1 MGNLPPEER
10 QRLINERSKSIELI
24 CNKINV
30 INLFLLTNLYFQN
43 GSKFYFNSLKSIQES
58 LQRKD
63 QLLKDYELDLAKLR
77 QAEFLLE
84 KKSDQLDDVQVNF
97 NLF

>member
-1 MGNLPPEER
+1 LNAANLIFCR
-10 QRLINERSKSIELI
+10 ASFL
-24 CNKINV
+24 KIKF
-30 INLFLLTNLYFQN
+30 FLKN
-43 GSKFYFNSLKSIQES
+43 IQES

-84 KKSDQLDDVQVNF
+84 KKSDQLDDVQVMF
-97 NLF
+97 